1 MTAAFSFRNVTKQYK
16 HQLALD
22 DVTCACEPGVVFA
35 LLGENGAG
43 KTTAIKILLGLI
55 DPNSGESSV
64 LGLDSHRESLEIRHR
79 VGYVPDQPAL
89 YDWMTVD
96 ELGWFVGGFY
106 PPGYQRH
113 YNELVE
119 HFELPPARRIKE
131 LSKGMRS
138 KVSLSLAMAHR
149 PELLIL
155 DEPTSGLD
163 PMVRREFLE
172 SMVDV
177 AAQGRT
183 VILASHQIAEVE
195 RVADIVAILRQ
206 GKLVLLEQ
214 LDALKDRVCELT
226 VTLRNGVPDLPSIPG
241 TVLHREL
248 KGRQWRLLVRNMDES
263 QFDGFRV
270 AENIRSV
277 EVRRPTLE
285 EIFVGY
291 MKGEPVETAPPEVPA
306 L

>member
-1 MTAAFSFRNVTKQYK
+1 MTEAFSLRNVTKQFK
-16 HQLALD
+16 SQLALD
-22 DVTCACEPGVVFA
+22 DVTCGCEPGVVFA

-43 KTTAIKILLGLI
+43 KTTAIKILLGLL
-55 DPNSGESSV
+55 DPTSGESSV
-64 LGLDSHRESLEIRHR
+64 LGLDSRKQSLEIRHR

-96 ELGWFVGGFY
+96 EVGWFVGGFY

-119 HFELPPARRIKE
+119 HFELPPGRKIKE
-131 LSKGMRS
+131 LSKGMRA
-138 KVSLSLAMAHR
+138 KVSLSVAMAHR

-183 VILASHQIAEVE
+183 VILSSHQISEVE
-195 RVADIVAILRQ
+195 RVADYVAILRQ

-214 LDALKDRVCELT
+214 LEALKDRVCELT
-226 VTLRNGVPDLPSIPG
+226 VTLRNGVPDLPNVPG

-248 KGRQWRLLVRNMDES
+248 KGRQWRLLVRNVDEG
-263 QFDGFRV
+263 QIDGFRV
-270 AENIRSV
+270 AENIGNV
-277 EVRRPTLE
+277 EVRRPSLE

-291 MKGEPVETAPPEVPA
+291 MKGEPVPAGPSEIPA

>member
-1 MTAAFSFRNVTKQYK
+1 MTAAFSLQHVIKQYK
-16 HQLALD
+16 SQMALY
-22 DVTCACEPGVVFA
+22 DVSCTCEPGTVFA

-43 KTTAIKILLGLI
+43 KTTAIKILLGLL
-55 DPNSGESSV
+55 DPDSGESKV
-64 LGLDSHRESLEIRHR
+64 LGLDSRRNSLEIRRR

-96 ELGWFVGGFY
+96 EVGWFAGGFY

-113 YNELVE
+113 YNELIE
-119 HFELPPARRIKE
+119 HFELPPGRRMKE
-131 LSKGMRS
+131 LSKGMRA
-138 KVSLSLAMAHR
+138 KVSLSVAMAHR

-163 PMVRREFLE
+163 AMVRREFLE

-183 VILASHQIAEVE
+183 VLLASHQIAEVE
-195 RVADIVAILRQ
+195 RVADIVAILRH
-206 GKLVLLEQ
+206 GNLVLLEK
-214 LDALKDRVCELT
+214 LDDLKDRVCELT
-226 VTLRNGVPDLPSIPG
+226 VTLRNGVPDLPNIPG

-263 QFDGFRV
+263 QFDGFRI

-277 EVRRPTLE
+277 DVRRPTLE

-291 MKGEPVETAPPEVPA
+291 MKGEPVSETPHEVPA

>member
-1 MTAAFSFRNVTKQYK
+1 MTAAFSLQHVIKQYK
-16 HQLALD
+16 NQMALY
-22 DVTCACEPGVVFA
+22 DVNCACEPGTVFA

-43 KTTAIKILLGLI
+43 KTTAIKILLGLL
-55 DPNSGESSV
+55 DPDSGKSTV
-64 LGLDSHRESLEIRHR
+64 LGLDSRRDSLEIRRR

-96 ELGWFVGGFY
+96 EVGWFAGGFY

-119 HFELPPARRIKE
+119 HFELPPGRRMKE
-131 LSKGMRS
+131 LSKGMRA
-138 KVSLSLAMAHR
+138 KVSLSVAMAHR

-163 PMVRREFLE
+163 AMVRREFLE

-195 RVADIVAILRQ
+195 RVADIVAILRH
-206 GKLVLLEQ
+206 GKLVLLEK
-214 LDALKDRVCELT
+214 LDDLKDRVCELT
-226 VTLRNGVPDLPSIPG
+226 VTLRNGVPDLPKIPG

-263 QFDGFRV
+263 QFDGFRI

-277 EVRRPTLE
+277 DVRRPTLE

-291 MKGEPVETAPPEVPA
+291 MKGEPVSETPHEVPA

>member
-1 MTAAFSFRNVTKQYK
+1 MTAAFSLQHVTKQYK
-16 HQLALD
+16 SQLALD
-22 DVTCACEPGVVFA
+22 DVTCSCDPGVVFA

-43 KTTAIKILLGLI
+43 KTTAIKILLGLLE
-55 DPNSGESSV
+55 PNSGESSV
-64 LGLDSHRESLEIRHR
+64 LGLDSRRDSLEIRRR

-96 ELGWFVGGFY
+96 EVGWFAGGFY

-119 HFELPPARRIKE
+119 HFELPPGRRMKE
-131 LSKGMRS
+131 LSKGMRA

-163 PMVRREFLE
+163 AMIRREFLE

-195 RVADIVAILRQ
+195 RVADIVAILRH

-214 LDALKDRVCELT
+214 LDDLKDRVCELT
-226 VTLRNGVPDLPSIPG
+226 VTLRNGVPDLPNIPG

-263 QFDGFRV
+263 QFDGFRI

-291 MKGEPVETAPPEVPA
+291 MKGEPVSEMPHEVPA

>member
-1 MTAAFSFRNVTKQYK
+1 MNAAFSLRNVTKQYK
-16 HQLALD
+16 NQIALAN
-22 DVTCACEPGVVFA
+22 VTCSCEPGVVFA

-43 KTTAIKILLGLI
+43 KTTAIKILLGLV
-55 DPNSGESSV
+55 DPSEGESSV
-64 LGLDSHRESLEIRHR
+64 LGLDSRRESLEIRR
-79 VGYVPDQPAL
+79 RIGYVPDQPAL

-106 PPGYQRH
+106 PPGFQRH

-119 HFELPPARRIKE
+119 HFELPPGRRLKH
-131 LSKGMRS
+131 LSKGMRA

-183 VILASHQIAEVE
+183 VMLASHQIAEVE
-195 RVADIVAILRQ
+195 RVADYVAILRQ
-206 GKLVLLEQ
+206 GKLVLLEK
-214 LDALKDRVCELT
+214 LDALKDRVSELT
-226 VTLRNGVPDLPSIPG
+226 ITLRNGSSELPAVPG
-241 TVLHREL
+241 TVLHREF
-248 KGRQWRLLVRNMDES
+248 KGRQWRLLVRNMDEA
-263 QFDGFRV
+263 QFDGFRI
-270 AENIRSV
+270 AENIGSV
-277 EVRRPTLE
+277 NVRRPTLE

-291 MKGEPVETAPPEVPA
+291 MKGEPVEETLSEVPA

>member
-1 MTAAFSFRNVTKQYK
+1 
-16 HQLALD
+16 
-22 DVTCACEPGVVFA
+22 
-35 LLGENGAG
+35 LGENGAG
-43 KTTAIKILLGLI
+43 KTTAIKILLGLV
-55 DPNSGESSV
+55 DPSEGESSV
-64 LGLDSHRESLEIRHR
+64 LGLDSRRESLEIRR
-79 VGYVPDQPAL
+79 RIGYVPDQPAL

-106 PPGYQRH
+106 PPGFQRH

-119 HFELPPARRIKE
+119 HFELPPGRRLKH
-131 LSKGMRS
+131 LSKGMRA

-183 VILASHQIAEVE
+183 VMLASHQIAEVE
-195 RVADIVAILRQ
+195 RVADYVAILRQ
-206 GKLVLLEQ
+206 GKLVLLEK
-214 LDALKDRVCELT
+214 LDALKDRVSELT
-226 VTLRNGVPDLPSIPG
+226 ITLRNGSSELPAVPG
-241 TVLHREL
+241 TVLHREF
-248 KGRQWRLLVRNMDES
+248 KGRQWRLLVRNMDEA
-263 QFDGFRV
+263 QFDGFRI
-270 AENIRSV
+270 AENIGSV
-277 EVRRPTLE
+277 NVRRPTLE

-291 MKGEPVETAPPEVPA
+291 MKGEPVEETLSEVPA